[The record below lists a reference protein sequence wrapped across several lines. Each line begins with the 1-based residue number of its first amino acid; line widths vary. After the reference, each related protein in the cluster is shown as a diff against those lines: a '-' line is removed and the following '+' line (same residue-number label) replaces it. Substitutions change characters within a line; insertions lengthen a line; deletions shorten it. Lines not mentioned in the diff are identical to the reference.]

1 MADLLHQADH
11 AGIARAVMLR
21 AIKERAAT
29 KDDASASDISE
40 ALENLD
46 DLCAQGAWFE
56 LVRRAFWLAE
66 RALRGNVGTT
76 ADRPGVPTSVALA
89 RTEGGDA

>member
-46 DLCAQGAWFE
+46 DLCAQG
-56 LVRRAFWLAE
+56 
-66 RALRGNVGTT
+66 RGSSWYVGPFGWP
-76 ADRPGVPTSVALA
+76 RGL
-89 RTEGGDA
+89 